1 MPILVF
7 HSPIFIYIPLA
18 QKWPDKAITVVLF
31 PALSAPTANVL
42 HYPNPENTEETG
54 KSKSCPSKAAL
65 LLRPSSPKPLGQVI
79 CTTSIPEEP
88 ESTQL
93 TGDEPSLS
101 IHTAA

>member
-7 HSPIFIYIPLA
+7 HSPIFIYISLA
-18 QKWPDKAITVVLF
+18 WKWPDKAITVVLF
-31 PALSAPTANVL
+31 PALSVPTANRL
-42 HYPNPENTEETG
+42 HFSNSESTEETG
-54 KSKSCPSKAAL
+54 RSKSYPSKAPL
-65 LLRPSSPKPLGQVI
+65 LPSSPKPLGQVI
-79 CTTSIPEEP
+79 CTMSIPEEP

>member
-7 HSPIFIYIPLA
+7 HSPILIYIPPPW
-18 QKWPDKAITVVLF
+18 KWPDKAITVVLF
-31 PALSAPTANVL
+31 PALSVPTANVF
-42 HYPNPENTEETG
+42 HYPNSENIPETG
-54 KSKSCPSKAAL
+54 KSKCCPSRAAL
-65 LLRPSSPKPLGQVI
+65 FPMASSPKPLGQVT
-79 CTTSIPEEP
+79 CTTSIPEEL

>member
-7 HSPIFIYIPLA
+7 HSPILIYIPPA
-18 QKWPDKAITVVLF
+18 WKWPDKAITVVLF
-31 PALSAPTANVL
+31 PALSVPTANVF
-42 HYPNPENTEETG
+42 HYSNAENIPETR
-54 KSKSCPSKAAL
+54 KSKCCPSRAAL
-65 LLRPSSPKPLGQVI
+65 FLTASSPKPPGQVI

>member
-7 HSPIFIYIPLA
+7 HCPIFIYIPLA
-18 QKWPDKAITVVLF
+18 GKRPDKAVTVVLF
-31 PALSAPTANVL
+31 AALSVPTANVL
-42 HYPNPENTEETG
+42 HYPNSENTKETG

-65 LLRPSSPKPLGQVI
+65 LPTPSSPKPLGQVI

-93 TGDEPSLS
+93 TGDEQSLS